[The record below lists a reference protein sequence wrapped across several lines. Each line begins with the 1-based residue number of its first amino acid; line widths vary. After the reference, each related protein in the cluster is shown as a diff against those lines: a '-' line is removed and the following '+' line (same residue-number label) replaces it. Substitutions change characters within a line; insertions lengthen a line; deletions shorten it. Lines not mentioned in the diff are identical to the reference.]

1 LELPIPFIGILEEGY
16 FFVFLP
22 FKCLKKFLITPLTF
36 YRLSLIFSIID
47 YTTTTK
53 ASSHLF
59 EMKLSVC

>member
-36 YRLSLIFSIID
+36 YRLS
-47 YTTTTK
+47 
-53 ASSHLF
+53 
-59 EMKLSVC
+59 MKNYNVHKNVRQ